1 MFYVELVWFWLA
13 IVTLVASVLFG
24 LKLLIGNRQIG
35 SLAATEPLVGDS
47 LPKVSIIVAGRNEE
61 PQVEGALRSLL
72 LQDYT
77 PLEII
82 AVNDR
87 STDATGE
94 IMDRLAADEPRL
106 RVIHVEELPAGW
118 LGKNHA
124 LNIAAQQARGE
135 FLLFT
140 DADVVMHPTVVRRAV
155 RHANENNV
163 DHLAILP
170 QITMPNWFLESFV
183 VTFAVYF
190 LSFLKPWKAKD
201 PKSRYFVGIGAFNL
215 LRADVYRAIGTHR
228 AIAMRPDDD
237 LKLGKLVKKHGFRQ
251 ELLYS
256 GDLMSV
262 PWYGSRGEIVVGLE
276 KNAFSGVD
284 YRVTLIVGS
293 SLAAVVMH
301 VWPVVAVA
309 VTWGATRWL
318 NLAIV
323 VWLLLV
329 WGIIAGQARLR
340 PWTAIAFPLTVL
352 LFVFIQW
359 RAMIL
364 AFKNKGIRW
373 RDTHYPLAELK
384 ANKV

>member
-237 LKLGKLVKKHGFRQ
+237 LKLGKLVKKHGFHQ

-262 PWYGSRGEIVVGLE
+262 PWYGSLGEIVVGLE

>member
-61 PQVEGALRSLL
+61 QQVEGALRSLL

-228 AIAMRPDDD
+228 AIAMRPDDGWD
-237 LKLGKLVKKHGFRQ
+237 RP
-251 ELLYS
+251 S
-256 GDLMSV
+256 I
-262 PWYGSRGEIVVGLE
+262 GS
-276 KNAFSGVD
+276 A
-284 YRVTLIVGS
+284 
-293 SLAAVVMH
+293 
-301 VWPVVAVA
+301 
-309 VTWGATRWL
+309 
-318 NLAIV
+318 
-323 VWLLLV
+323 
-329 WGIIAGQARLR
+329 
-340 PWTAIAFPLTVL
+340 
-352 LFVFIQW
+352 
-359 RAMIL
+359 
-364 AFKNKGIRW
+364 
-373 RDTHYPLAELK
+373 
-384 ANKV
+384 